1 MTLSKQVQESLDEA
15 QGNLR
20 NALAYAAR
28 NEEPYMSKH
37 IADIMFS
44 IENLKNVTNLMAISD
59 KVIKQLEEEED

>member
-1 MTLSKQVQESLDEA
+1 MTLSKQVQDSLDEA
-15 QGNLR
+15 TASLR
-20 NALAYAAR
+20 NALAFAAR

>member
-1 MTLSKQVQESLDEA
+1 MTLSKQVQDSLDEA

-28 NEEPYMSKH
+28 TEKPFISKH

-59 KVIKQLEEEED
+59 KVIKQLEDEN

>member
-59 KVIKQLEEEED
+59 KVMKQLEEDED

>member
-1 MTLSKQVQESLDEA
+1 MTLSKQVKESLNEA

-44 IENLKNVTNLMAISD
+44 IENLKNVPNLMAISD
-59 KVIKQLEEEED
+59 KVIKQLEDEN

>member
-59 KVIKQLEEEED
+59 KVMKQLEDEN

>member
-15 QGNLR
+15 QANLR

-59 KVIKQLEEEED
+59 KVMKQLEDED

>member
-59 KVIKQLEEEED
+59 KVIKQLEDED